1 MKRMLFILLAGTFC
15 GSGCIDYEEILK
27 LNADGSGEVRMHFA
41 MEKEFIEQMKIFSEQ
56 MGGATDSDI
65 EDFTELCS
73 EEEIRA
79 ALRDMGS
86 GLELISYARR
96 ETDTEIGFTLEFT
109 FTSQDDFRDM
119 VHACPDEDGEDE
131 EDSDPGFSF
140 TYAEQPDGRWRFAR
154 DFKGMGGSGASAG
167 SSPEMDMQD
176 YAGYTQ
182 EGSAGDPMAG
192 DPMAGMDAG
201 MDAEKMAEAMKQMD
215 EVLAQLQKTNP
226 EAAKQMEAQMQAMG
240 GLNQSMG
247 QAAEKASE
255 HGVRFEVHF
264 PADVVEANAT
274 ETGARVAVWEYSLD
288 QLQNAPDELEAFIKP

>member
-1 MKRMLFILLAGTFC
+1 MKRMMFILLAGAFC
-15 GSGCIDYEEILK
+15 GSGCIDYEEILR
-27 LNADGSGEVRMHFA
+27 LNADGSGEVRMHFT
-41 MEKEFIEQMKIFSEQ
+41 MDKEFIEQMKAFSEQ
-56 MGGATDSDI
+56 MGGAPDSDI

-79 ALRDMGS
+79 TLRNMGS

-119 VHACPDEDGEDE
+119 VHACPDEDGEDD

-167 SSPEMDMQD
+167 SSPDMNMQD
-176 YAGYTQ
+176 YAGNTQ

-192 DPMAGMDAG
+192 DPMAGMDA
-201 MDAEKMAEAMKQMD
+201 EKMAEAMKQMD
-215 EVLAQLQKTNP
+215 DVLAQLQKTNP
-226 EAAKQMEAQMQAMG
+226 EAAKQMEAQMQALG
-240 GLNQSMG
+240 GWNQSMG
-247 QAAEKASE
+247 QAAQEASE

-274 ETGARVAVWEYSLD
+274 ETGARVAIWEYSLD
-288 QLQNAPDELEAFIKP
+288 QLQNAPGELEAYIKP